1 MKKTLFISLLFPLLA
16 CTQKDWNTTTEANVV
31 TYVPVDL
38 PSDKEFQLKFYR
50 IDLNGMDKKTW
61 ITQHA
66 KNQQSA
72 LGNTT
77 KSWKIKPEK
86 QGEWSASNEY
96 TTASGDKLTIGYE
109 MGTLTNGNP
118 YVFQFISSPD
128 LGLLIKYGLK
138 IKKLKPHA
146 EKELMALQ
154 IPTATAITIK
164 TPSES
169 EASNTVASTTSEED
183 AQTTHKGLVSASELS
198 KMSGKKRRQY
208 VRKNIRTK
216 PNQGVKLSSIETVL
230 VDIEYNTMRGKVT
243 SYTYLLFKDGTVYG
257 DCTTPIRDLNVK
269 TSKKLEQASS
279 KWTRW
284 KKQGGKYYFQNTKTK
299 KWVLKKN
306 LERALPGKKGLRLN
320 NTYWTFSGNHFFG
333 TSTSH
338 KGYYKF
344 MPNGR
349 FEISSFTMR
358 GGDMGG
364 TGPYTGTVSK
374 SDKKGSEGTTVVSGD
389 NVGGGVSSKRND
401 GSKNTGNYYIDGY
414 TIEFHHDNGWVHR
427 ELFHFPEEH
436 GKTYIHINDEVY
448 WIKSKD

>member
-1 MKKTLFISLLFPLLA
+1 MQKLLFIFLLCPLMA
-16 CTQKDWNTTTEANVV
+16 CTQKDWKTTSEANVV
-31 TYVPVDL
+31 TYVPTDL
-38 PSDKEFQLKFYR
+38 SSNKEFQLRFYR

-61 ITQHA
+61 IAQHA
-66 KNQQSA
+66 KDQQSA
-72 LGNTT
+72 LGKIEKN
-77 KSWKIKPEK
+77 WKIRSEK
-86 QGEWSASNEY
+86 QGEWSASNQY
-96 TTASGDKLTIGYE
+96 VTASGDKLAIGYE
-109 MGTLTNGNP
+109 TGTLTNGNP
-118 YVFQFISSPD
+118 YVYQFISSPD
-128 LGLLIKYGLK
+128 VGLLIKYGLK
-138 IKKLKPHA
+138 INKLKPYA

-154 IPTATAITIK
+154 VPTLEAMATK
-164 TPSES
+164 VPSKS
-169 EASNTVASTTSEED
+169 DALDTVGPTTSQKEVR
-183 AQTTHKGLVSASELS
+183 TTQKGLVSTSES
-198 KMSGKKRRQY
+198 NNMGGKERRQY
-208 VRKNIRTK
+208 VRENIRTK

-230 VDIEYNTMRGKVT
+230 VDVKYNTMRGKVT

-257 DCTTPIRDLNVK
+257 DCTTPVRDLNVK

-299 KWVLKKN
+299 KWELKKN

-320 NTYWTFSGNHFFG
+320 NTYWTFSGSNILG
-333 TSTSH
+333 LQTSH

-349 FEISSFTMR
+349 FEISSFTMH

-364 TGPYTGTVSK
+364 IGPYTGTVSK

-389 NVGGGVSSKRND
+389 NVGGGVTSKRND
-401 GSKNTGNYYIDGY
+401 GSKNTGTYYIDGY

-436 GKTYIHINDEVY
+436 GKTYIHINDEIY
-448 WIKSKD
+448 WIKDY